1 MWDGEIFPRAAPSGF
16 LPVPPPSA
24 LTRGGRAHSS
34 QARVGHALSQISTG
48 AGPFDHVDGKWRAML
63 PS

>member
-1 MWDGEIFPRAAPSGF
+1 MGKSSRE
-16 LPVPPPSA
+16 LPLQAFCQFPPSA
-24 LTRGGRAHSS
+24 LTRGDRAHSS